1 MKIRLG
7 FVSNSSSTSYIIA
20 LRRDYHFSVEEVD
33 RILASHNRWIDEDE
47 IIKKEDAPAAL
58 HEALEALCSESY
70 LCDWHDGESGLPA
83 LVAEIVTV
91 LKDKILLTTIEGAAD
106 GPTTYVNIWSDQNR
120 DKLKKCEEIQ
130 SNKNATTE
138 KIKKLAEIHKNED

>member
-33 RILASHNRWIDEDE
+33 KILESHNKWIDEDE
-47 IIKKEDAPAAL
+47 IIKKENAPAAL
-58 HEALEALCSESY
+58 HEALEALCSSDH
-70 LCDWHDGESGLPA
+70 LADWHDGDTGIPA
-83 LVAEIVTV
+83 LVSGIVYV

-106 GPTTYVNIWSDQNR
+106 GPTTYVNIWSKPNR
-120 DKLKKCEEIQ
+120 DILRKCEEIQ
-130 SNKNATTE
+130 TGV
-138 KIKKLAEIHKNED
+138 IKNED